1 MAAKDVKFSGD
12 ARERMLRGVDI
23 LANAVKVTLGPKGRN
38 VVLDKSFG
46 APRITKDGVTV
57 AKEIELDDKFE
68 NMGAQMVREVAQKT
82 NDLAGDG
89 TTTATVLAQAIVR
102 EGAKSVAAGM
112 NPMDLKRGIDIAV
125 TAVVKDIEKRA
136 KKVGS
141 SAEVAQVGTISSNGD
156 ANIGQMIAKAMQ
168 KVGNEGVITVEEAK
182 SLETEVEIVEGMQF
196 DRGYISPYFITNA
209 EKMLAELEDAYI
221 LLHEKKLSGLQSMLP
236 VLEAVVQSG
245 KPLVIIAE
253 DVEGEAIATLV
264 VNKLRGG
271 LKVAAVKAPGFGDRR
286 KAMLE
291 DIAILTGG
299 QLISEDLGIKL
310 ENVTTAMLGRAKKV
324 IIEKE
329 KTTIVNGAGKKPDIE
344 ARVGQIKAQ
353 IEETTSDYD
362 REKLQERLA
371 KLAGGVA
378 VIRVGGATEVEVK
391 EKKDRVEDALN
402 ATRAAVEEGI
412 VPGGGV
418 ALLRAKKA
426 VGRIHDENA
435 DVQAGINIVLKA
447 LEAPIRQI
455 AENAGVEGS
464 IVVGK
469 IMDNKS
475 ETYGFDAQNEKYVDM
490 IDTGIVDPAKVVR
503 TALQDAGS
511 VAGLLVTT
519 EAMVA
524 ELPKRSGAGNA
535 ARRRHGRRNGLL
547 VQGRSENAKGAA
559 EAAPFSIAALEHSA
573 SRRFRD
579 FSTSRSFA
587 AARAQAAERRSKSP
601 AREAASPRTAR
612 CRDRC
617 RRW

>member
-12 ARERMLRGVDI
+12 ARDRMLRGVDI

-57 AKEIELDDKFE
+57 AKEIELEDKFE

-125 TAVVKDIEKRA
+125 NAVVKDIEKRA
-136 KKVGS
+136 KKVSS

-245 KPLVIIAE
+245 RPLVIIAE

-329 KTTIVNGAGKKPDIE
+329 KTTIVNGAGKKADIE
-344 ARVGQIKAQ
+344 ARVQQIKAQ

-362 REKLQERLA
+362 KEKLQERLA

-378 VIRVGGATEVEVK
+378 VIRVGGATEIEVK

-426 VGRIHDENA
+426 VGRIQDENP

-469 IMDNKS
+469 IVEEKS
-475 ETYGFDAQNEKYVDM
+475 ETYGFDAQDEKYVDM
-490 IDTGIVDPAKVVR
+490 IEAGIVDPAKVVR

-524 ELPKRSGAGNA
+524 ELPK
-535 ARRRHGRRNGLL
+535 
-547 VQGRSENAKGAA
+547 EP
-559 EAAPFSIAALEHSA
+559 APAMPPGGGMGGGMGF
-573 SRRFRD
+573 
-579 FSTSRSFA
+579 
-587 AARAQAAERRSKSP
+587 
-601 AREAASPRTAR
+601 
-612 CRDRC
+612 
-617 RRW
+617 

>member
-1 MAAKDVKFSGD
+1 MAAKDVKFSTD
-12 ARERMLRGVDI
+12 ARDRRLRGVDI

-57 AKEIELDDKFE
+57 AKEIELEDKFE
-68 NMGAQMVREVAQKT
+68 NMGAQMVREVAAKT
-82 NDLAGDG
+82 NDTAGDG

-102 EGAKSVAAGM
+102 EGAKAVAAGM

-125 TAVVKDIEKRA
+125 AAVVKDIEKRA
-136 KKVGS
+136 KKVVS
-141 SAEVAQVGTISSNGD
+141 SAEVAQVGTISANGD
-156 ANIGQMIAKAMQ
+156 KTIGKMIAEAMQ
-168 KVGNEGVITVEEAK
+168 RVGNEGVITVEEAK
-182 SLETEVEIVEGMQF
+182 ALETDVEIVEGMQF
-196 DRGYISPYFITNA
+196 DRGYLSPYFITNA
-209 EKMLAELEDAYI
+209 EKMVAELEDAYV
-221 LLHEKKLSGLQSMLP
+221 LLHEKKLPGLQAMLP
-236 VLEAVVQSG
+236 VLEAVVQSSR
-245 KPLVIIAE
+245 PLVIIAE
-253 DVEGEAIATLV
+253 DVEGEALATLV

-299 QLISEDLGIKL
+299 QLISEDLGIKM
-310 ENVTTAMLGRAKKV
+310 ENVTLNMLGRAKKV

-329 KTTIVNGAGKKPDIE
+329 KSTIVDGAGKKKDIE
-344 ARVGQIKAQ
+344 ARVAQIKAQ

-378 VIRVGGATEVEVK
+378 VIRVGGATEIEVK

-418 ALLRAKKA
+418 ALLRAKRTIEKLKSDNPD
-426 VGRIHDENA
+426 I
-435 DVQAGINIVLKA
+435 QAGIKIVQRA

-469 IMDNKS
+469 VLEDRS
-475 ETYGFDAQNEKYVDM
+475 ENFGFDAQTETYVDLVEA
-490 IDTGIVDPAKVVR
+490 GIIDPAKVVR
-503 TALQDAGS
+503 AALQDAAS

-524 ELPKRSGAGNA
+524 ELPKD
-535 ARRRHGRRNGLL
+535 
-547 VQGRSENAKGAA
+547 K
-559 EAAPFSIAALEHSA
+559 SA
-573 SRRFRD
+573 S
-579 FSTSRSFA
+579 
-587 AARAQAAERRSKSP
+587 P
-601 AREAASPRTAR
+601 AMPGGGM
-612 CRDRC
+612 DY
-617 RRW
+617 

>member
-1 MAAKDVKFSGD
+1 MAAKDVKFSIE
-12 ARERMLRGVDI
+12 AREKMLRGVDI

-38 VVLDKSFG
+38 VVLDKSYG
-46 APRITKDGVTV
+46 SPRITKDGVTV
-57 AKEIELDDKFE
+57 AKEIELEDKFE
-68 NMGAQMVREVAQKT
+68 NMGAQMVREVASKT
-82 NDLAGDG
+82 SDAAGDG
-89 TTTATVLAQAIVR
+89 TTTATVLAQAIVK

-125 TAVVKDIEKRA
+125 AAVVKDIEKRA
-136 KKVGS
+136 KKVSS

-156 ANIGQMIAKAMQ
+156 AAVGSMIAKAMQ

-182 SLETEVEIVEGMQF
+182 AMETEVEIVEGMQF
-196 DRGYISPYFITNA
+196 DRGYISPYFVTNA

-221 LLHEKKLSGLQSMLP
+221 LLHEKKLTGLQSMLP

-329 KTTIVNGAGKKPDIE
+329 KTTIVNGAGKKADIE
-344 ARVGQIKAQ
+344 ARVNQIKAQ

-362 REKLQERLA
+362 KEKLQERLA

-378 VIRVGGATEVEVK
+378 VIRVGGATEIEVK

-426 VGRIHDENA
+426 VGRIQNENS

-469 IMDNKS
+469 ITDENS

-490 IDTGIVDPAKVVR
+490 INAGIVDPAKVVR

-511 VAGLLVTT
+511 IAGLLITT

-524 ELPKRSGAGNA
+524 ELPK
-535 ARRRHGRRNGLL
+535 
-547 VQGRSENAKGAA
+547 EP
-559 EAAPFSIAALEHSA
+559 APAMP
-573 SRRFRD
+573 
-579 FSTSRSFA
+579 TGGGGMGGMY
-587 AARAQAAERRSKSP
+587 
-601 AREAASPRTAR
+601 
-612 CRDRC
+612 
-617 RRW
+617 

>member
-1 MAAKDVKFSGD
+1 
-12 ARERMLRGVDI
+12 
-23 LANAVKVTLGPKGRN
+23 
-38 VVLDKSFG
+38 
-46 APRITKDGVTV
+46 
-57 AKEIELDDKFE
+57 
-68 NMGAQMVREVAQKT
+68 
-82 NDLAGDG
+82 
-89 TTTATVLAQAIVR
+89 
-102 EGAKSVAAGM
+102 
-112 NPMDLKRGIDIAV
+112 
-125 TAVVKDIEKRA
+125 VVKDIEKRA

-141 SAEVAQVGTISSNGD
+141 SAEVAQVGTLAANGD
-156 ANIGQMIAKAMQ
+156 SKVGKMIAEAMQ

-182 SLETEVEIVEGMQF
+182 ALDTEVEIVEGMQF
-196 DRGYISPYFITNA
+196 DRGYLSPYFITNA
-209 EKMLAELEDAYI
+209 EKMVAELEDAFV
-221 LLHEKKLSGLQSMLP
+221 LLHEKKLSGLQAMLP
-236 VLEAVVQSG
+236 VLEAIVQAG
-245 KPLVIIAE
+245 KPLLIVAE
-253 DVEGEAIATLV
+253 DVEGEALATLV

-299 QLISEDLGIKL
+299 QLISEELGIKL

-329 KTTIVNGAGKKPDIE
+329 KTTIVDGAGKKKDIE
-344 ARVGQIKAQ
+344 ARIGQIKAQ

-378 VIRVGGATEVEVK
+378 VIRVGGATEIEVK

-426 VGRIHDENA
+426 VGKITDSNA

-447 LEAPIRQI
+447 LESPTRQI
-455 AENAGVEGS
+455 AENSGVEGS

-469 IMDNKS
+469 IMENKS
-475 ETYGFDAQNEKYVDM
+475 ETFGFDAQSEEYVDLV
-490 IDTGIVDPAKVVR
+490 DNGIVDPAKVVR
-503 TALQDAGS
+503 AALQDAAS

-524 ELPKRSGAGNA
+524 EAPKKQTPPPPMPGG
-535 ARRRHGRRNGLL
+535 GGM
-547 VQGRSENAKGAA
+547 GGM
-559 EAAPFSIAALEHSA
+559 
-573 SRRFRD
+573 D
-579 FSTSRSFA
+579 F
-587 AARAQAAERRSKSP
+587 
-601 AREAASPRTAR
+601 
-612 CRDRC
+612 
-617 RRW
+617 